1 MPKELTGLSKVIH
14 EERYAHDNET
24 WADTCKRVADY
35 VSMAENGDKAEWA
48 EAFRVLMEDQAFIPG
63 GRILANA
70 GRVGGQLL
78 NCFVLPVE
86 DNRESI
92 GDLIKEVLIV
102 SGTGGG
108 IGISFKNLRYRGAK
122 IVRAGGTSSGSV
134 SFMNVVDAVAA
145 TIKTGGGRRAAL
157 MLSLPVDHPDIEEFL
172 KHKLDLNNL
181 NNANVSVEINNDF
194 IDAVKRN
201 KDWDLVWAG
210 QVVKTVKARKLWNK
224 VCKNAVK
231 CGEPGILN
239 LELMEE
245 KSNSYYYAKILATNP
260 CVTGETTILTDKG
273 HVRIDSV
280 VDQRVNVWN
289 GKEWSKVTPRVTGE
303 DQEIIDVEF
312 SDGSGLA
319 CTPYHSFPIVKGVDA
334 RHPRVTKVQAKDLQ
348 IGDKIDKWELP
359 VITGN
364 TELREAYSK
373 GAFAG
378 DGYMRRGDTP
388 VIDLHGVKRDL
399 MPYLDVKTH
408 NEGPSCKAHNKI
420 NVTLDSLRRK
430 GGMTDYCKTFV
441 PDNTYTVQSRLDW
454 LAGYLDTDGTQQ
466 NGAAS
471 MSSVNREFLLELK
484 KMLMT
489 LGVQSTI
496 SLSHPAMVRAMPDGR
511 GGMKDYRTQA
521 CYRITFGSGYVAHL
535 LNLGLTCHRLDF
547 SKAIGRRVRA
557 NAVRITKLT
566 PRTKREAKVYCFNE
580 PKRHIGTFGCVS
592 IGNCGEQPLPAYS
605 ACCLGSVNINNF
617 VKNGRIEEAPFKRA
631 IATAIRFLDDV
642 LTVNT
647 YPLDAI
653 KSTVT
658 AERRIG
664 LGLMGIHSAML
675 QMGIKYSSREGLEFI
690 EWVYKTLRDESYK
703 ASCAL
708 AAEKGAFGLFEVEA
722 FLDSGFVKGLPI
734 GVKRKIRES
743 GMRNV
748 TVNTAAPTGTTAM
761 LCGVSSG
768 IEPIFAPVYKRTFF
782 SDKADD
788 GGRKSEIVVDVE
800 VQNALESGK
809 SFDELE
815 HFEGAYD
822 VPVEQHFRVQETVQR
837 CLDSATSK
845 TINVPKGFDYQ
856 ELERLM
862 LKYAKTLKGTTV
874 YMAGSRAHE
883 PLQPVEF
890 TEANLKK
897 AIRKAEREAREDCA
911 DGTCEV

>member
-14 EERYAHDNET
+14 EERYAHDGET

-48 EAFRVLMEDQAFIPG
+48 ETFRVMMEEQTFIPG

-78 NCFVLPVE
+78 NCFVLPVD

-92 GDLIKEVLIV
+92 GDLIKEVLVV

-181 NNANVSVEINNDF
+181 TNANVSVEINNDF
-194 IDAVKRN
+194 IDAVKRDR
-201 KDWDLVWAG
+201 DWDLVWAG

-260 CVTGETTILTDKG
+260 C
-273 HVRIDSV
+273 
-280 VDQRVNVWN
+280 
-289 GKEWSKVTPRVTGE
+289 
-303 DQEIIDVEF
+303 
-312 SDGSGLA
+312 
-319 CTPYHSFPIVKGVDA
+319 
-334 RHPRVTKVQAKDLQ
+334 
-348 IGDKIDKWELP
+348 
-359 VITGN
+359 
-364 TELREAYSK
+364 
-373 GAFAG
+373 
-378 DGYMRRGDTP
+378 
-388 VIDLHGVKRDL
+388 
-399 MPYLDVKTH
+399 
-408 NEGPSCKAHNKI
+408 
-420 NVTLDSLRRK
+420 
-430 GGMTDYCKTFV
+430 
-441 PDNTYTVQSRLDW
+441 
-454 LAGYLDTDGTQQ
+454 
-466 NGAAS
+466 
-471 MSSVNREFLLELK
+471 
-484 KMLMT
+484 
-489 LGVQSTI
+489 
-496 SLSHPAMVRAMPDGR
+496 
-511 GGMKDYRTQA
+511 
-521 CYRITFGSGYVAHL
+521 
-535 LNLGLTCHRLDF
+535 
-547 SKAIGRRVRA
+547 
-557 NAVRITKLT
+557 
-566 PRTKREAKVYCFNE
+566 
-580 PKRHIGTFGCVS
+580 
-592 IGNCGEQPLPAYS
+592 GEQPLPAYS

-631 IATAIRFLDDV
+631 IVAAIRFLDDV

-675 QMGIKYSSREGLEFI
+675 QMGIKYSSREGLEFV

-782 SDKADD
+782 SDKGDE

-800 VQNALESGK
+800 VQKALEGGK
-809 SFDELE
+809 SFAELE

-845 TINVPKGFDYQ
+845 TINVPKGFDYE

-874 YMAGSRAHE
+874 YMAGSREHE

-911 DGTCEV
+911 DGSCEV